1 MLVVDAHCDTASV
14 LLDQN
19 AGFYENGFQVD
30 LKRLLA
36 SGERVQ
42 FLASF
47 SNPLSYG
54 NNPLVRVLK
63 IMDYIYAAQ
72 SEYPDKIAVCK
83 SSLDIEN
90 AISSGKV
97 AALLS
102 IEGGDALCGELSILR
117 QLYRLGVRSLILT
130 WNYRNLLADGSLEVY
145 GGGLSNFG
153 RQVVAE
159 MNRLGMVVDVSH
171 LCEKSFYDVLAT
183 SSATVIAS
191 HSNARDVCSHKRNLS
206 DKQLLELKRNGGVVG
221 VTFYPYFLN
230 NTPNASIEDVLR
242 HIEHI
247 CSVVGEEHI
256 GIGTDFDGIECVP
269 AGLEGTQCLDG
280 LFNRLLALNYT
291 ESAVQ
296 KLAGLNFMR
305 ILRNVLK

>member
-1 MLVVDAHCDTASV
+1 
-14 LLDQN
+14 
-19 AGFYENGFQVD
+19 
-30 LKRLLA
+30 
-36 SGERVQ
+36 
-42 FLASF
+42 
-47 SNPLSYG
+47 
-54 NNPLVRVLK
+54 
-63 IMDYIYAAQ
+63 
-72 SEYPDKIAVCK
+72 
-83 SSLDIEN
+83 
-90 AISSGKV
+90 
-97 AALLS
+97 
-102 IEGGDALCGELSILR
+102 
-117 QLYRLGVRSLILT
+117 
-130 WNYRNLLADGSLEVY
+130 
-145 GGGLSNFG
+145 
-153 RQVVAE
+153 
-159 MNRLGMVVDVSH
+159 
-171 LCEKSFYDVLAT
+171 
-183 SSATVIAS
+183 VIAS